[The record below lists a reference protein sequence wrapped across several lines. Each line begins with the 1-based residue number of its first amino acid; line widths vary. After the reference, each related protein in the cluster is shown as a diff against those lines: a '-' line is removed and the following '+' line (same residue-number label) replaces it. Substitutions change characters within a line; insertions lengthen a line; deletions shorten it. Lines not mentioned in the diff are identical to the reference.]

1 MTLNRISSL
10 LLLPAIAACA
20 SSSGAPTPTAR
31 PETVYAPGAMLT
43 INPDNGGA
51 TKVIE
56 APMEKLWRVL
66 PSVYDSVGVPLSI
79 VDPRKH
85 LIGNEGYK
93 IRATLNKKRLSN
105 YFECGS
111 TQGGANADSYEIH
124 LTVLTNLEADGPT
137 RTKMT
142 TTVTALAK
150 PMQFAQ
156 DYSRCSSKTTL
167 ESAIFDIATTAAKR

>member
-1 MTLNRISSL
+1 MKLTRIPSMAL
-10 LLLPAIAACA
+10 LCAMAGCA
-20 SSSGAPTPTAR
+20 SSGTATPSSR
-31 PETVYAPGAMLT
+31 PETVYAGGATLK

-51 TKVIE
+51 VKVIDL
-56 APMEKLWRVL
+56 PMEKLWRVL

-124 LTVLTNLEADGPT
+124 LTVLTNLESEGPT

-156 DYSRCSSKTTL
+156 DYSRCSSKAAL
-167 ESAIFDIATTAAKR
+167 ETAIFDIATAAASR